1 MTIHFTFSAR
11 QKQAIHQVP
20 ILSPTLLIVRQ
31 GEKRVYTGQEQL
43 SLMPEHATI
52 LPAGI
57 TPLMENLPDN
67 GLYFAD
73 LFVPP
78 RAWLLRFRE
87 QYGHLL
93 PPLPMQHAR
102 FKTDL
107 ALEQALEACKARVAS
122 DEPWQLARLELAWAQ
137 ALLELVRLTVA
148 SSFFIASNQ
157 PLADH
162 LRDLINFAPSQDW
175 QAEKLAHQLGM
186 SSATLRRRLQAE
198 NTSFTNLLQEVRMA
212 RALGLVITTAQAIS
226 DIAAQCGYESLA
238 SFSQAFKRHFE
249 ISPSELRATQT

>member
-11 QKQAIHQVP
+11 QKQALHQVP

-31 GEKRVYTGQEQL
+31 GEKRLYTGDEHL
-43 SLMPEHATI
+43 SLNAQQATV
-52 LPAGI
+52 LPVGLA
-57 TPLMENLPDN
+57 PFMENLPSQ

-78 RAWLLRFRE
+78 RAWLARFRE

-93 PPLPMQHAR
+93 PSLPLQQAC
-102 FKTDL
+102 FKTN
-107 ALEQALEACKARVAS
+107 AELEYALEACKLRIS
-122 DEPWQLARLELAWAQ
+122 LDDPWQSARLELAWAQ
-137 ALLELVRLTVA
+137 VLLELIRLQVA
-148 SSFFIASNQ
+148 TPFFIASNQ
-157 PLADH
+157 PLADQ
-162 LRDLINFAPSQDW
+162 LRDLISFAPSQDW
-175 QAEKLAHQLGM
+175 QAEKLAQQLNM

-198 NTSFTNLLQEVRMA
+198 NTSFSQLLQEVRMA
-212 RALGLVITTAQAIS
+212 LALGLVMTSSQAINE
-226 DIAAQCGYESLA
+226 IAAQCGYESQA